1 MKSFLKIIFVIIIC
15 IGILVMSGMRVKD
28 IHENN
33 NKYTTTNIAML
44 EKVVK
49 VNTITNNNVEENS
62 TILLNVEKP
71 IKTNRQVNDW
81 KLVLVNFEHA
91 LPENF
96 EIELANIDNSRQFDK
111 RAIDEL
117 NQLLKDAKNA
127 KIGNLWVQSSYRSPE
142 RQEELFNNKVKQ
154 YMSYG
159 KTREEAEK
167 LTRQFINESNTSE
180 HNLGLAVDFNNV
192 KKDFEKTKAFEWLRA
207 NAENYGFV
215 LRYAQE
221 KEDITKVSYEPWHW
235 RYVGVEHAQKMNEM
249 GICLEEYIE
258 FLENNN

>member
-1 MKSFLKIIFVIIIC
+1 MKSFLKIILVIIIC

-96 EIELANIDNSRQFDK
+96 EIVNLLPFGYPAEDALPSVKHEERKEL
-111 RAIDEL
+111 
-117 NQLLKDAKNA
+117 
-127 KIGNLWVQSSYRSPE
+127 
-142 RQEELFNNKVKQ
+142 QETVFW
-154 YMSYG
+154 
-159 KTREEAEK
+159 
-167 LTRQFINESNTSE
+167 NE
-180 HNLGLAVDFNNV
+180 F
-192 KKDFEKTKAFEWLRA
+192 
-207 NAENYGFV
+207 
-215 LRYAQE
+215 
-221 KEDITKVSYEPWHW
+221 
-235 RYVGVEHAQKMNEM
+235 
-249 GICLEEYIE
+249 
-258 FLENNN
+258 